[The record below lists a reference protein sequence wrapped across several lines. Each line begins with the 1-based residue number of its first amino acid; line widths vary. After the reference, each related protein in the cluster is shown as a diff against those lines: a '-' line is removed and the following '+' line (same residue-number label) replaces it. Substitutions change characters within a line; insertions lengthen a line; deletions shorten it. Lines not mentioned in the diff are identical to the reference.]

1 MFDFLKNV
9 PVPKSTL
16 TISEQRKRWFKEFM
30 KPFFVVVMIYITM
43 YLIRNNFKA
52 AQPLLKSQLGFTTTD
67 LGYIGFTFSIVYGFG
82 KFILGYIVDGKNTKK
97 ILSVL
102 LFLSSLTVLC
112 MGFLFTMNHVP
123 LGWIVVLWSLNGL
136 FQCVGGPSCA
146 SVITQW
152 TTKKNRGRYIGL
164 WNASHNIG
172 GGLAGIFAI
181 WCAQTFFKGSVAGMF
196 ILPAIVAS
204 VIAVLTFFIGKN
216 RPEDLGWASSEEIFE
231 EPVEEANQEAED
243 MTKWQIF
250 KKYLLTNPW
259 IWLLCVSNVFVYIV
273 RIGID
278 NWAPLYVTEHLNFSN
293 EAAANTIFY
302 FEMGALVGCLAWGY
316 ISDFLKGRPALVA
329 TVSSF
334 LLPIGIIGYQ
344 FGTTELIINGSL
356 FMLGMMIFG
365 PQLLINIS
373 MLGFVPKKTTVV
385 AGGLLGAFA
394 YLFGDSMAKIL
405 LAKISDPTQAGVKLF
420 NTVLHGWGDTF
431 IIFYIAVVI
440 IIVLLGTVAFAE
452 EKRIRQ
458 AKVKV

>member
-1 MFDFLKNV
+1 MLDFLKNV

-181 WCAQTFFKGSVAGMF
+181 WCAQTFFKGNVAGMF
-196 ILPAIVAS
+196 ILPAVVAG
-204 VIAVLTFFIGKN
+204 VIAVITFFIGKN

-329 TVSSF
+329 TISSF

-373 MLGFVPKKTTVV
+373 MLGFVPKKATVV

-420 NTVLHGWGDTF
+420 NTVLHGWSDTF

-458 AKVKV
+458 SKIEV

>member
-1 MFDFLKNV
+1 
-9 PVPKSTL
+9 
-16 TISEQRKRWFKEFM
+16 
-30 KPFFVVVMIYITM
+30 
-43 YLIRNNFKA
+43 
-52 AQPLLKSQLGFTTTD
+52 
-67 LGYIGFTFSIVYGFG
+67 
-82 KFILGYIVDGKNTKK
+82 
-97 ILSVL
+97 
-102 LFLSSLTVLC
+102 
-112 MGFLFTMNHVP
+112 
-123 LGWIVVLWSLNGL
+123 
-136 FQCVGGPSCA
+136 
-146 SVITQW
+146 
-152 TTKKNRGRYIGL
+152 
-164 WNASHNIG
+164 
-172 GGLAGIFAI
+172 
-181 WCAQTFFKGSVAGMF
+181 
-196 ILPAIVAS
+196 
-204 VIAVLTFFIGKN
+204 
-216 RPEDLGWASSEEIFE
+216 
-231 EPVEEANQEAED
+231 

-356 FMLGMMIFG
+356 FMLGMMVFG

-373 MLGFVPKKTTVV
+373 MLGFVPKKATVV

-405 LAKISDPTQAGVKLF
+405 LAKISDPTQEGVKLF

-458 AKVKV
+458 AKIEV

>member
-1 MFDFLKNV
+1 MLDFLKNV

-112 MGFLFTMNHVP
+112 MGSLFTMNHVP

-181 WCAQTFFKGSVAGMF
+181 WCAQTFFKGNVAGMF
-196 ILPAIVAS
+196 ILPAVVAG
-204 VIAVLTFFIGKN
+204 VIAVITFFIGKN

-329 TVSSF
+329 TISSF

-373 MLGFVPKKTTVV
+373 MLGFVPKKATVV

-405 LAKISDPTQAGVKLF
+405 LAKISDPTQEGVKLF
-420 NTVLHGWGDTF
+420 NIVLHGWGDTF

-458 AKVKV
+458 SKIEV